1 MLNTRFTEYWF
12 KGPRTSTCLPPTNTI
27 TPRILNAGAKSSQSI
42 LTAHSGASKAHDW
55 MVQVLAHVFRTA
67 GHQVRTKHGVT
78 ASAGQRRGDL
88 EIRQSW
94 QYLHDQAGSR
104 SLVFDLAIAH
114 DRFGSSSQP
123 HQNGPPSN
131 PQDID
136 TPLRIAAQR
145 KVNHYWQHYADNH
158 NTRSSP

>member
-1 MLNTRFTEYWF
+1 
-12 KGPRTSTCLPPTNTI
+12 
-27 TPRILNAGAKSSQSI
+27 
-42 LTAHSGASKAHDW
+42 

-104 SLVFDLAIAH
+104 SLVFDLAIITH
-114 DRFGSSSQP
+114 DRFASSSQP
-123 HQNGPPSN
+123 QQNGSLTH
-131 PQDID
+131 PQDLD
-136 TPLRIAAQR
+136 APVRIAAQR
-145 KVNHYWQHYADNH
+145 KINSDRQQYA
-158 NTRSSP
+158 